1 MQRFPHSRRSFLSS
15 TAALALAGTAA
26 PAYSRQDQPKPSAAD
41 LVSGKDARLEVLV
54 PFPAVLETP
63 LPLLIPDRLT
73 PKSLL
78 FVRNNAQPADA
89 ATLNA
94 ASPDGWKITLDG
106 GVSRSLT
113 VSVSDLQKMID
124 VPHTPS
130 RLIVS
135 SPD

>member
-1 MQRFPHSRRSFLSS
+1 MQRFHSRRSFLLRQLPGSGGNRRTGAS
-15 TAALALAGTAA
+15 
-26 PAYSRQDQPKPSAAD
+26 PISRLSSAAD

-94 ASPDGWKITLDG
+94 ASPDGWKITL
-106 GVSRSLT
+106 T
-113 VSVSDLQKMID
+113 AAF
-124 VPHTPS
+124 
-130 RLIVS
+130 
-135 SPD
+135 PDR